1 MNTKLKK
8 EQYLFKIEIFSNN
21 ISPYYGFL
29 LFNTSL
35 LNKNIN
41 FFKKIKNKEKC
52 TDAHAFDSVYI
63 ITQNKQMNKIII
75 FSFFFL

>member
-1 MNTKLKK
+1 MAF
-8 EQYLFKIEIFSNN
+8 Y
-21 ISPYYGFL
+21 

-52 TDAHAFDSVYI
+52 TDTMLLNSMYI
-63 ITQNKQMNKIII
+63 ITQKKKKKKKKKKFNKC
-75 FSFFFL
+75 FSF